1 MSSNNDN
8 NKRIA
13 RNTILLYIRMLL
25 TMGVSLYT
33 SRIIL
38 KALGVED
45 FGIYNVVGGVVA
57 MFSIL
62 SASLSASISRFI
74 TYELGCNQGNRLNI
88 IFSTSV
94 TIQIILACIILI
106 FAESIGLWFLNYK
119 MNLPTI
125 RMDAANW
132 VYQLSILTFI
142 INLLSIP
149 YNASIIAHERMGVFA
164 YISILEASGKLIVAF
179 LIISSPFDKLIF
191 YATMICTVAVV
202 VRIVYTYYC
211 KKKFS
216 ECTYRFILDK
226 QLISQMFRFAGWN
239 FIGATSNIL
248 RDQGGNIILNLF
260 YGPTLNAAK
269 GIASQVNNAI
279 QGFAN
284 SFMTAL
290 DPQITKSYAAKNQSY
305 MLSLIYQ
312 GSRFAFY
319 LLFFMSLPL
328 LINTHYILYLWLGD
342 IPNHSALFVQLT
354 LVFILCESI
363 SQPLITAMLATG
375 NIRNYQII
383 VGGLQMLNLPL
394 SYLALK
400 QGATPEAIL
409 IIAIII
415 SQFCLVTRLLLLR
428 KMIGLSMREFIRRVY
443 INIIQVGICAAVIP
457 SLIATR
463 LPESFV
469 SFILSSFCA
478 FICTFSSVYYIGCN
492 KKERELVKNK
502 VSQLRY
508 KFTRK

>member
-74 TYELGCNQGNRLNI
+74 TYELGRNQSNRLNI

-94 TIQIILACIILI
+94 TVQLILACIILI

-119 MNLPTI
+119 MNLPAI

-142 INLLSIP
+142 INLLSVP
-149 YNASIIAHERMGVFA
+149 YNASIIAHEKMSVFA
-164 YISILEASGKLIVAF
+164 YISILEASGKLIIAF
-179 LIISSPFDKLIF
+179 LITSSPCDKLIF
-191 YATMICTVAVV
+191 YASMICALAVIT
-202 VRIVYTYYC
+202 RIAYSHYC
-211 KKKFS
+211 KRHLT
-216 ECTYRFILDK
+216 ECTYHFILDK
-226 QLISQMFRFAGWN
+226 KLISQMFSFAGWN

-290 DPQITKSYAAKNQSY
+290 DPQITKSYAAKEQTY
-305 MLSLIYQ
+305 MLSLIFF

-319 LLFFMSLPL
+319 LLLIMSLPL
-328 LINTHYILYLWLGD
+328 LINTHYILHLWLGEV
-342 IPNHSALFVQLT
+342 PNHSTFFVQLT
-354 LVFILCESI
+354 LIFILSESI

-383 VGGLQMLNLPL
+383 VGGLQMLNLPF

-400 QGATPEAIL
+400 QGAIPEAIL

-415 SQFCLVTRLLLLR
+415 SQLCLTARLFLLR
-428 KMIGLSMREFIRRVY
+428 KMIRLSMREFIKKVY
-443 INIIQVGICAAVIP
+443 IKTIWVGVCSSIIPFFIVSQI
-457 SLIATR
+457 S
-463 LPESFV
+463 ESFIN
-469 SFILSSFCA
+469 FILTSLCA
-478 FICTFSSVYYIGCN
+478 LISTLSCVYYIDCDE
-492 KKERELVKNK
+492 KERKLVKNK
-502 VSQLRY
+502 ISQLRN

>member
-1 MSSNNDN
+1 MFSNNDN

-94 TIQIILACIILI
+94 TIQIILSCIILI

-149 YNASIIAHERMGVFA
+149 YNASIIAHERMSVFA

-179 LIISSPFDKLIF
+179 LIISSPFDKLIY
-191 YATMICTVAVV
+191 YATMICIVAVV
-202 VRIVYTYYC
+202 IRIVYTYYC
-211 KKKFS
+211 KKHFS
-216 ECTYRFILDK
+216 ECTYHFILDK

-328 LINTHYILYLWLGD
+328 LINTHYILYLWLGN

-375 NIRNYQII
+375 NIRNYQIT

-400 QGATPEAIL
+400 QGATPETIL

-415 SQFCLVTRLLLLR
+415 SQFCLATRLLLLR
-428 KMIGLSMREFIRRVY
+428 KMIRLSMREFIRRVY
-443 INIIQVGICAAVIP
+443 INVIRVGICAAAIP
-457 SLIATR
+457 LFIATQ

-469 SFILSSFCA
+469 CFILSSLCA
-478 FICTFSSVYYIGCN
+478 FICTFGSIYYIGCN
-492 KKERELVKNK
+492 EREREFVKNK
-502 VSQLRY
+502 VSQLKY